1 MTSEGALVASLPGLL
16 NVTPWVLEQS
26 ISIVKIIVWCIFSAQ
41 YVNYRTRNKFQILG
55 QLQMKSYL
63 VGTNNALY
71 YPPFAP
77 PARRHTLWE
86 ETKWEQSKTLPSK
99 EFHVSSTG

>member
-41 YVNYRTRNKFQILG
+41 YVNYGTRNKFQILG

-86 ETKWEQSKTLPSK
+86 ETVKY
-99 EFHVSSTG
+99 